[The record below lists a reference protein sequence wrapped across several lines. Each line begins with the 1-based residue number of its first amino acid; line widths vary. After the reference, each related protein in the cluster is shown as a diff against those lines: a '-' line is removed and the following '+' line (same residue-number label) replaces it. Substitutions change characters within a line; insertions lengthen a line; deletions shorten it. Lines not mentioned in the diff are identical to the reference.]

1 MNENTVNVVTNT
13 ETAEQKIA
21 VKDFVKKYNALTNDT
36 LKEKQI
42 DSIIKRHY
50 VPVVE
55 KRAAAEVIIE
65 KSTQE
70 KDGIEYIDSFLS
82 KVGLMSAII
91 SLYTN
96 LDCNGNI
103 FENYDLLMEDGIYPI
118 IMYKIGEKDIKE
130 FMSILASVEETF
142 ISQKSFEAF
151 VAKQVTRFGA
161 LFGQLAGSGLESLST
176 VLGDEEKMKQAVGKL
191 PKLDN
196 IEGLLKLLNNKNN

>member
-1 MNENTVNVVTNT
+1 MSENITNNT
-13 ETAEQKIA
+13 EQKIT
-21 VKDFVKKYNALTNDT
+21 VEDFVKKYNALTNDK
-36 LKEKQI
+36 LKENQI
-42 DSIIKRHY
+42 DSVIKRHY

-65 KSTQE
+65 KNTQE

-82 KVGLMSAII
+82 KVGLMSAIM

-142 ISQKSFEAF
+142 VNQQSCEAYF
-151 VAKQVTRFGA
+151 AKQVTRFGE
-161 LFGQLAGSGLESLST
+161 LFGTLANSGLEALSK
-176 VLGDEEKMKQAVGKL
+176 VLADEKKMSAFAKTAEKLMDKVNKM
-191 PKLDN
+191 N
-196 IEGLLKLLNNKNN
+196 IVK

>member
-1 MNENTVNVVTNT
+1 MSENITNNT
-13 ETAEQKIA
+13 EQKIT
-21 VKDFVKKYNALTNDT
+21 VEDFVKKYNALTNDK
-36 LKEKQI
+36 LKENQI
-42 DSIIKRHY
+42 DSVIKRHY

-65 KSTQE
+65 KNTQE

-82 KVGLMSAII
+82 KVGLMSAIM

-142 ISQKSFEAF
+142 VNQQSFEAYF
-151 VAKQVTRFGA
+151 AKQVTRFGE
-161 LFGQLAGSGLESLST
+161 LFGTLANSGLEALSK
-176 VLGDEEKMKQAVGKL
+176 VLADEKKMSAFAKTAEKLMDKVNKM
-191 PKLDN
+191 N
-196 IEGLLKLLNNKNN
+196 IVK

>member
-1 MNENTVNVVTNT
+1 MSKNTMNNIETTEN
-13 ETAEQKIA
+13 KIT
-21 VKDFVKKYNALTNDT
+21 VKDFVKKYNALTNDK
-36 LKEKQI
+36 LKESQI
-42 DSIIKRHY
+42 DSVIKRHY

-55 KRAAAEVIIE
+55 KRAAASVIIE

-96 LDCNGNI
+96 LDCNGNV

-130 FMSILASVEETF
+130 FMSILASIEETF
-142 ISQKSFEAF
+142 VSQKSFEAF
-151 VAKQVTRFGA
+151 VAKQVTRFGE
-161 LFGQLAGSGLESLST
+161 LLGTLAGSGLESLSN
-176 VLGDEEKMKQAVGKL
+176 VLSNEEKMEQAVGKL